1 MIKPILVFARKSMK
15 LTILIAV
22 SIFLIICAVALF
34 FKPIYAVTINGES
47 VGYSKDKTKLQAR
60 INEYMENGED
70 NANSQINE
78 YSADSENVEK
88 DPNSNIAFVQV
99 ENMPEYK
106 MCLLK
111 RNIITNDEEIFEKI
125 KQSGVV
131 YYKYYA
137 IMEGEEEKA
146 YVSDFAKAEEIVNK
160 LKEKDSNNIDKIA
173 ILETYDVELK
183 EFSEVETAVASLYEK
198 KVVIPKRPVTTGKVN
213 TSINMS
219 YQKVGLN
226 VNLIRPI
233 SGIITSR
240 FGSSSSRRVSRHTGL
255 DIAAPSGTK
264 IKAAAGG
271 TVTFSGYKGSYGYL
285 TVVNHGNGVE
295 TYYGHCSK
303 LFVTAGQKVKQGEV
317 IAAVGNSGN
326 STGSHLHL
334 EIRVNGVAYNPQNY
348 LY

>member
-1 MIKPILVFARKSMK
+1 MIKQIIVYARKSMK

-34 FKPIYAVTINGES
+34 FKPIYAVSINGEA
-47 VGYSKDKTKLQAR
+47 VGYSKDKSKLQAR
-60 INEYMENGED
+60 INKYIESGEGG
-70 NANSQINE
+70 E
-78 YSADSENVEK
+78 
-88 DPNSNIAFVQV
+88 NSNIAFVQV
-99 ENMPEYK
+99 DNMPEYK

-111 RNIITNDEEIFEKI
+111 RNIVTNDDEIFEKI

-137 IMEGEEEKA
+137 IIEGEEEKA
-146 YVSDFAKAEEIVNK
+146 YVSDFIQAEEIVTK

-173 ILETYDVELK
+173 ILEMYDTELK
-183 EFSEVETAVASLYEK
+183 DFAEVEATVAALYQK
-198 KVVIPKRPVTTGKVN
+198 KVVEVKKPISTGKVN
-213 TSINMS
+213 TSTNISNKKMA
-219 YQKVGLN
+219 LN
-226 VNLIRPI
+226 LNLIKPI

-240 FGSSSSRRVSRHTGL
+240 FGVSSSIRSSRHTGL
-255 DIAAPSGTK
+255 DIAASTGTK

-271 TVTFSGYKGSYGYL
+271 TVTFSGYKGSYGYM
-285 TVVNHGNGVE
+285 VVINHGNGVE

-303 LFVTAGQKVKQGEV
+303 LYVTAGQQVNQGDV
-317 IAAVGNSGN
+317 IAAVGNTGN
-326 STGSHLHL
+326 STGPHLHL